1 LDGIRGTYYR
11 PLKEEWRG
19 GKGGG
24 RGRGAERGRGGAPA
38 AGGRAAPARP
48 AAARPGTGPRRA
60 AATGPGRRTG
70 GSGPGDAPAGAA
82 SCERTSTT
90 IEEPRAL
97 ERLGDPRREH
107 PIALRVRVNRVRA
120 QRGVG
125 QHVGEYLLD
134 QQHAF
139 FLGELG
145 IDRGVGQPPRDCT
158 KNGQLR

>member
-1 LDGIRGTYYR
+1 LKKLSYQERLWNPGSYHRRAEKVRQRDSRGRSLAPSPRANSKPSGPARARIAWRSTGRPLDGR
-11 PLKEEWRG
+11 
-19 GKGGG
+19 
-24 RGRGAERGRGGAPA
+24 
-38 AGGRAAPARP
+38 
-48 AAARPGTGPRRA
+48 
-60 AATGPGRRTG
+60 
-70 GSGPGDAPAGAA
+70 A

-107 PIALRVRVNRVRA
+107 PIALRVRVNRIRA

-125 QHVGEYLLD
+125 HHVGESLLD

-145 IDRGVGQPPRDCT
+145 IDRGVGQ
-158 KNGQLR
+158 